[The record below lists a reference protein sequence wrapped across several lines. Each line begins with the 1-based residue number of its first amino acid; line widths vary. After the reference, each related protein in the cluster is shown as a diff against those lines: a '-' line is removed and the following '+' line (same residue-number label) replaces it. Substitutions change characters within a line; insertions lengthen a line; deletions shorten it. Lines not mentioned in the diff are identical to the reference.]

1 MSSAKEKRLKRKVR
15 RSYIISTISIA
26 LVLYMLGVVSYVTLS
41 ALSVAT
47 SLRENVT
54 LSVELADELDEA
66 GRKAVLDAMMATDCV
81 ASVELL
87 SKDAKLNDEAFRR
100 QFELDIDELLGENPL
115 RDSYEVTLC
124 GECSTREAI
133 EGFVAGV
140 NTLEG
145 VEYIAIPPIE
155 VVEGMQRM
163 ITHVCLCLLIFF
175 AVLFVISVLLLNNT
189 IRLAIYTK
197 RYLINTFKLVGA
209 TKWYIMRPLLGSA
222 MKQGLV
228 SGIVAALLVC
238 LTIYGVENFTPAGIE
253 LLPYREVAIVVG
265 AMLALGVVI
274 TVLFSAFAV
283 NKFVNM
289 KSNKIYLY

>member
-1 MSSAKEKRLKRKVR
+1 MSSNKEKRLKRKVR
-15 RSYIISTISIA
+15 RSYTISTISIA
-26 LVLYMLGVVSYVTLS
+26 LVLYLLGVVSYVTLS

-54 LSVELADELDEA
+54 LSVELANDLDDA
-66 GRKAVLDAMMATDCV
+66 GRNVVLEAMMATECV

-87 SKDAKLNDEAFRR
+87 TKDAKLNDEAFRR

-115 RDSYEVTLC
+115 RDSYEATLH

-133 EGFVAGV
+133 DGFVRSIEMV
-140 NTLEG
+140 EG
-145 VEYIAIPPIE
+145 VEYIAIPPID
-155 VVEGMQRM
+155 VVENMQKMIHHASIGML
-163 ITHVCLCLLIFF
+163 VFFGVLLF
-175 AVLFVISVLLLNNT
+175 ISILLLNNT

-209 TKWYIMRPLLGSA
+209 TKWYIMRPLLGDA

-228 SGIVAALLVC
+228 AGLVAAMLAC
-238 LTIYGVENFTPAGIE
+238 ITIYGVECVTPQGIV
-253 LLPYREVAIVVG
+253 LLPYREVGIIIG
-265 AMLALGVVI
+265 AMVAIGIII
-274 TVLFSAFAV
+274 TLLFSTFAV

>member
-1 MSSAKEKRLKRKVR
+1 MSSAKERRLRRKVR

-115 RDSYEVTLC
+115 RDSYEVTLR

-140 NTLEG
+140 DTLEG

-163 ITHVCLCLLIFF
+163 ITQVCFGLLIFF

-209 TKWYIMRPLLGSA
+209 TKWYIMRPFLGTA
-222 MKQGLV
+222 LRQGLV
-228 SGIVAALLVC
+228 AGLLAAAMLVGVVYGAESY
-238 LTIYGVENFTPAGIE
+238 TINGVEMLGHSTVGIII
-253 LLPYREVAIVVG
+253 ATVV
-265 AMLALGVVI
+265 ALGVVI

-283 NKFVNM
+283 NNFVNM
-289 KSNKIYLY
+289 RSNKIHLY

>member
-1 MSSAKEKRLKRKVR
+1 
-15 RSYIISTISIA
+15 
-26 LVLYMLGVVSYVTLS
+26 ML
-41 ALSVAT
+41 
-47 SLRENVT
+47 R
-54 LSVELADELDEA
+54 
-66 GRKAVLDAMMATDCV
+66 
-81 ASVELL
+81 
-87 SKDAKLNDEAFRR
+87 
-100 QFELDIDELLGENPL
+100 
-115 RDSYEVTLC
+115 

-133 EGFVAGV
+133 EDFVAGV

-163 ITHVCLCLLIFF
+163 ITHVCLGLLIFF